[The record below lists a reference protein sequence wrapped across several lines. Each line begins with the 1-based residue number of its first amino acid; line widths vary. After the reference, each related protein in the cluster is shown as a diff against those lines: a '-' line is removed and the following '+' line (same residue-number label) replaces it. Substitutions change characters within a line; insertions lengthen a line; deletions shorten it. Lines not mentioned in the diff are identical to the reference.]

1 VLCGV
6 RAVAGHG
13 GLGFPHILSLCLGSG
28 RGRVGLKKL
37 IDVYG
42 HFSSDFF
49 PETVEFN
56 SAFGEEK
63 SQH

>member
-1 VLCGV
+1 
-6 RAVAGHG
+6 
-13 GLGFPHILSLCLGSG
+13 LGFPHILSLCLGSG